1 MEERP
6 IDEFDDII
14 ELIDEEGE
22 EVSFRLVDV
31 IEFKDDTYLALE
43 AVEDEDEE
51 AEEAEIVFML
61 VTRDE
66 KDEDCYEPVLD
77 DDVNEA
83 LFEIFMQHI
92 SEADEEE
99 DGEEEDSQEG

>member
-1 MEERP
+1 ME
-6 IDEFDDII
+6 EFDDII

-22 EVSFRLVDV
+22 EVSFRLVDM
-31 IEFKDDTYLALE
+31 IEYQDDTYLALE

-83 LFEIFMQHI
+83 LFEVFMQHME
-92 SEADEEE
+92 EAEEEE
-99 DGEEEDSQEG
+99 DTGEEDGQEA

>member
-1 MEERP
+1 ME
-6 IDEFDDII
+6 EFDDII

-22 EVSFRLVDV
+22 DVSFRLVDV
-31 IEFKDDTYLALE
+31 IEYQDDTYLALE

-61 VTRDE
+61 VIRDE

-83 LFEIFMQHI
+83 LFEVFMQHME
-92 SEADEEE
+92 EAEEDTEEE
-99 DGEEEDSQEG
+99 DGQEG

>member
-1 MEERP
+1 ME
-6 IDEFDDII
+6 EFDDII

-31 IEFKDDTYLALE
+31 IEYQDDTYLALE

-61 VTRDE
+61 VIRDE

-83 LFEIFMQHI
+83 LFEVFMQHME
-92 SEADEEE
+92 EAEEDTEEE
-99 DGEEEDSQEG
+99 DGQEG

>member
-1 MEERP
+1 ME
-6 IDEFDDII
+6 EFDDII

-31 IEFKDDTYLALE
+31 IEYQDDTYLALE
-43 AVEDEDEE
+43 AVEDEDEA

-83 LFEIFMQHI
+83 LFEVFMQHME
-92 SEADEEE
+92 EAEEEE
-99 DGEEEDSQEG
+99 DAGEEDNQEA

>member
-6 IDEFDDII
+6 MDEFDDII

-31 IEFKDDTYLALE
+31 IEYQDDTYLALE
-43 AVEDEDEE
+43 AVEDEEEE

-77 DDVNEA
+77 DNVNEA
-83 LFEIFMQHI
+83 LFEIFMQHVE
-92 SEADEEE
+92 EAEEEDDEEE
-99 DGEEEDSQEG
+99 DGQEG

>member
-1 MEERP
+1 M
-6 IDEFDDII
+6 DEFDDII
-14 ELIDEEGE
+14 ELIDDEGE

-31 IEFKDDTYLALE
+31 IEYQDDTYLALE
-43 AVEDEDEE
+43 ALEDDEEE

-61 VTRDE
+61 VSRDE

-83 LFEIFMQHI
+83 LFGIFMEHLEDAE
-92 SEADEEE
+92 EAEDEEE
-99 DGEEEDSQEG
+99 EGAE

>member
-1 MEERP
+1 ME
-6 IDEFDDII
+6 EFDDII
-14 ELIDEEGE
+14 ERIDEEGE

-31 IEFKDDTYLALE
+31 IEYQDDTYLALE

-83 LFEIFMQHI
+83 LFEVFMQHME
-92 SEADEEE
+92 EAEEEE
-99 DGEEEDSQEG
+99 DAGEEDNQEA